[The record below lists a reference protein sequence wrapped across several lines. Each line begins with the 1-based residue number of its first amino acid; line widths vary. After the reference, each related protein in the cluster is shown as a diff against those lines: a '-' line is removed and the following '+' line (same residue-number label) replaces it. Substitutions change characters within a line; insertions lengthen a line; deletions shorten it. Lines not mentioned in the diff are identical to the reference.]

1 MTNLE
6 FEKKLKEAY
15 SKHPIIA
22 KSEKKSINELSY
34 VLRMTNED
42 YCLNITD
49 GNGSFMCV
57 PSVKETFI
65 PTHILAQKIETIE
78 FDEEISEEDGVNL
91 VIILAKDS

>member
-6 FEKKLKEAY
+6 FQKKLEGIY
-15 SKHPIIA
+15 SKYPIIA

-34 VLRMTNED
+34 VLRMTDED

-65 PTHILAQKIETIE
+65 PTHTLAKKIEEIE
-78 FDEEISEEDGVNL
+78 FDEEVHEEYGTNL
-91 VIILAKDS
+91 LIILAKDS

>member
-6 FEKKLKEAY
+6 FEKKLEEIY
-15 SKHPIIA
+15 SAHPMLN

-34 VLRMTNED
+34 MLRMTEED

-49 GNGSFMCV
+49 GNGSFMCI

-65 PTHILAQKIETIE
+65 PTHILAKKIEEIE
-78 FDEEISEEDGVNL
+78 FDEEVYEEYGTNL
-91 VIILAKDS
+91 LIILAKDS